1 MMQASSMLLLSNV
14 MITTQ
19 IQGFL
24 NDHISVESQQWH
36 HYAFSRLM
44 TCPGS
49 QQQAASRQKQ
59 EEALLHENGRETDE
73 SLNVERM
80 RCRPKFCFRKN
91 FRASPSSFDRTDFDN
106 CDNWQGDD
114 RVTVCSIEN
123 RKTYPN
129 ISLMLLS
136 SFNLTGLM

>member
-49 QQQAASRQKQ
+49 QQQAASRQKRRLS
-59 EEALLHENGRETDE
+59 LLNEYGRETDV

-80 RCRPKFCFRKN
+80 RSRPKFCFRKK
-91 FRASPSSFDRTDFDN
+91 FRSSSSRFDRTDLMTIVTI
-106 CDNWQGDD
+106 G
-114 RVTVCSIEN
+114 RVTIVLLFVAL
-123 RKTYPN
+123 KTVKRIRIYR
-129 ISLMLLS
+129 
-136 SFNLTGLM
+136 